1 MPPSD
6 EPPFDIAPL
15 LPTQALRRGGVALSN
30 GEILTA
36 TQLSVLSKLSQ
47 GLTNPEIAHAL
58 HLSLSGV
65 TKNVTQLTKRTNL
78 TRVRLAVFFIYLS
91 AGVPSGA
98 DADRSGPG

>member
-1 MPPSD
+1 MPPSA
-6 EPPFDIAPL
+6 ETPFDVAPL
-15 LPTQALRRGGVALSN
+15 LPALVLRHGGVALSN

-36 TQLSVLSKLSQ
+36 TQLLVLSKLSQ

-58 HLSLSGV
+58 HLSVSGV

-78 TRVRLAVFFIYLS
+78 TRVRLAVFFVYLS

-98 DADRSGPG
+98 DAVRSGPE